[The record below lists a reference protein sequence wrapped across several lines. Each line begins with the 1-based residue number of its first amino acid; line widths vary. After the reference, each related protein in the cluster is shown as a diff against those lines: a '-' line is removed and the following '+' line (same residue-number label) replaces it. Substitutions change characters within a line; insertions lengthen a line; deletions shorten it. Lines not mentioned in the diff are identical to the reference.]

1 MRVTS
6 QMITTNMMSNI
17 NRNKVNM
24 NKKGDQYATGQAIQ
38 KPSDDPVIA
47 VRTLKYRTQLTKIEQ
62 YLDTNIPEAL
72 AWMEITE
79 EALTGIHSLVQNINT
94 YCNQAVNGY
103 LELTDRDSI
112 VATLEEYKEQLFELG
127 NTDYAGRYVFS
138 GYRTD
143 TPLMFEKA
151 TNGKKDA
158 DYTTYTITEKL
169 SYTDI
174 TTKSYIVGG
183 AEYKEDI
190 TDSETYLAMAPSIE
204 ESNRL
209 QLTYKKLDENGVS
222 EVVLTSTDG
231 TKRVITVDGTTDG
244 VIGADGKATTVEAP
258 KVVDEN
264 GNTIDDGKAG
274 YKLVHKSIAK
284 YEEEKA
290 KLNPAADNYETE
302 KAKVEKLNPY
312 YAEPNQ
318 IVCIQET
325 GELILGKNVLADVV
339 TYSDISVTY
348 AKTEF
353 EKGDILPQHY
363 FACTAEHFK
372 KDAPTNPTET
382 IQYTEPDVQK
392 IEYEMNATQKLT
404 VNTLAKDA
412 LTSSLCTKIDEIITS
427 IHNVFSIKDQITK
440 AETILKNAPDNQKE
454 AIGTYIEQLKTE
466 QVLAEKILT
475 EAFSSGLTTTK
486 QSEEK
491 VNVAIADIG
500 ARYIR
505 GELIQS
511 RLEEQQ
517 TTVTEL
523 LSDIFYVDLDDAII
537 QYNSAQLYY
546 NASLQCASKIVQNS
560 LLDYLR

>member
-38 KPSDDPVIA
+38 KPSDDPVVA
-47 VRTLKYRTQLTKIEQ
+47 VRSLKYRTQLTKIEQ
-62 YLDTNIPEAL
+62 YLDSNIPEAL
-72 AWMEITE
+72 SWMEVTE
-79 EALTGIHSLVQNINT
+79 EALTGIHSLVQQINT

-151 TNGKKDA
+151 TNGKNDA
-158 DYTTYTITEKL
+158 DYTTYTITENL
-169 SYTDI
+169 HYTNI

-183 AEYKEDI
+183 AEYKENV
-190 TDSETYLAMAPSIE
+190 TASEAYLKMAPSIE

-209 QLTYKKLDENGVS
+209 QLTYGKLDKNGVKS
-222 EVVLTSTDG
+222 VTLKNEDG
-231 TKRVITVDGTTDG
+231 QQINVPITR
-244 VIGADGKATTVEAP
+244 
-258 KVVDEN
+258 
-264 GNTIDDGKAG
+264 
-274 YKLVHKSIAK
+274 KSIAE
-284 YEEEKA
+284 YEALPVDDKTLD
-290 KLNPAADNYETE
+290 K
-302 KAKVEKLNPY
+302 NPY
-312 YAEPNQ
+312 YANPNEVVY
-318 IVCIQET
+318 IEET
-325 GELILGKNVLADVV
+325 GELIFGKNVLANAV
-339 TYSDISVTY
+339 THSDISVTY

-353 EKGDILPQHY
+353 DKGDILPQHY
-363 FACTAEHFK
+363 FACTADYYK
-372 KDAPTNPTET
+372 KDANGVVPANPTET
-382 IQYTEPDVQK
+382 IQYTEPEVQK

-412 LTSSLCTKIDEIITS
+412 LTSSLCSKIGEIINS
-427 IHNVFSIKDQITK
+427 IHGVFNIKDQIAK

-511 RLEEQQ
+511 RLEEQE

-523 LSDIFYVDLDDAII
+523 LSDIFYVDLEDAII

>member
-72 AWMEITE
+72 SWMEVTE
-79 EALTGIHSLVQNINT
+79 EALTGIHSLVQKINT

-112 VATLEEYKEQLFELG
+112 VATLQEYKEQLFELG

-151 TNGKKDA
+151 TSGKKDA

-183 AEYKEDI
+183 AEYNPNIK
-190 TDSETYLAMAPSIE
+190 DSESYLGMAPSIE
-204 ESNRL
+204 TCNRL
-209 QLTYKKLDENGVS
+209 QLTYGNLDDNAVT
-222 EVVLTSTDG
+222 EVTLTNAKG
-231 TKRVITVDGTTDG
+231 QQIKITNLRQT
-244 VIGADGKATTVEAP
+244 
-258 KVVDEN
+258 
-264 GNTIDDGKAG
+264 
-274 YKLVHKSIAK
+274 SIAE
-284 YEEEKA
+284 YEKA
-290 KLNPAADNYETE
+290 IAEVATLDPNVPYDPNDPASIDYDKMKADAE
-302 KAKVEKLNPY
+302 ALNPY
-312 YAEPNQ
+312 AVGADE
-318 IVCIQET
+318 IVYIKET
-325 GELILGKNVLADVV
+325 GELIFGENVLADAV

-372 KDAPTNPTET
+372 KDAPTNSTET

-440 AETILKNAPDNQKE
+440 AETILKNAPNEQKE
-454 AIGTYIEQLKTE
+454 AIETYIEQLKTE

-523 LSDIFYVDLDDAII
+523 LSDIFYVDLEDAII